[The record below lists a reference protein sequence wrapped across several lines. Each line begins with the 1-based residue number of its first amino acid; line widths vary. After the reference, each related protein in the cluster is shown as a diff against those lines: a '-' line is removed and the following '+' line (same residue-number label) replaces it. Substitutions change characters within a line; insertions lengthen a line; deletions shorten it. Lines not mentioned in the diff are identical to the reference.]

1 MDLGSG
7 PGRYLEVFL
16 EAFPEARGSWVD
28 SSKPMLEEAR
38 MRLDSFG
45 DRVTYKMADASRPT
59 ELDLPG
65 DVSVIL
71 TSRMVHHFSPAEV
84 GSLYGWVF
92 HALSPGGWFFNL
104 DHVGT
109 PARWEARYRAIKA
122 QFTGKG
128 GKDDQKKKTSSHR
141 HEHPYSTIDQHL
153 RWLSET
159 GFEVADT
166 PWRLFFSA
174 LIAARR
180 AD

>member
-28 SSKPMLEEAR
+28 SSKPMLKEAR
-38 MRLDSFG
+38 MRLGPFD
-45 DRVTYKMADASRPT
+45 DRVTYILADASRPT
-59 ELDLPG
+59 ELEIPG
-65 DVSVIL
+65 DLSVIL
-71 TSRMVHHFSPAEV
+71 TSRMVHHFSPSEV
-84 GSLYGWVF
+84 RSLYDWAF

-109 PARWEARYRAIKA
+109 PARWEARYRAVKA

-128 GKDDQKKKTSSHR
+128 GKADKKTSSHR
-141 HEHPYSTIDQHL
+141 HEHPYSMIDQHL
-153 RWLSET
+153 SWLSET
-159 GFEVADT
+159 GFEVPDT

-174 LIAARR
+174 LISARR
-180 AD
+180 AG